1 MKALQGMSVWPFVAF
16 DIINLLHKILIRL
29 LYNDLKKVFVLL
41 H

>member
-1 MKALQGMSVWPFVAF
+1 MKALQGISVWPFVVF